1 MVFEVD
7 NDTVHIFVQHTH
19 MHTVYTYVYIGKEKY
34 TVYICSGHW
43 DKQYIACVTLCA
55 IDHSLK

>member
-34 TVYICSGHW
+34 TVYICSGH
-43 DKQYIACVTLCA
+43 
-55 IDHSLK
+55 